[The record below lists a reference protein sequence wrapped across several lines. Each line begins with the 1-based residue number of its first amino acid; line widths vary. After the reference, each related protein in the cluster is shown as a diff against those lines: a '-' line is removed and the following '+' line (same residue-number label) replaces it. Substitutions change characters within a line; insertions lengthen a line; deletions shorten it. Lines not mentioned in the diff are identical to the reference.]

1 MKKLFGL
8 ILLNLLFL
16 NLAIAEEINDSLF
29 GIKLGNKHISDE
41 GELSDYFNKNNL
53 FEVTN
58 KFENLKKNKNFNDYY
73 LVTNEFSII
82 KFISGMYSNSIFA
95 KYFEDKCY
103 SKQDDFKMTLI
114 NYYDLNKRKFNRNFY
129 MEKFEDDYRLHRS
142 DEFQFKYKGNKI
154 NLVLDC
160 SYYLS
165 PSTHD
170 EKGTVTWRFTLSLID
185 NIFYNKTYKRNFRNI
200 KEFDKSLIVSD
211 LSGF

>member
-1 MKKLFGL
+1 MKKFVGI
-8 ILLNLLFL
+8 ILVSLLCF
-16 NLAIAEEINDSLF
+16 NFSIAEEINDSLF